1 MTDLTLYYGPTSP
14 YVRKVM
20 VVLHETGQLEDVT
33 VVTTTGTPLDSARM
47 PLSQNP
53 LGKVPVLARADGPAI
68 IDSRVICRYLDA
80 RAKAGLYPKGEEL
93 WSVLTLEALAEGI
106 LDAALQMSY
115 ETRLRP
121 EGQRSTEIVDGL
133 WAKIER
139 AVAMLETRW
148 MGHLSGR
155 FGIGQ
160 IAVGAALGYLDLRH
174 DARGW
179 RTGAPALATWFQ
191 GVSGR
196 PSFVA
201 TAPPADA

>member
-20 VVLHETGQLEDVT
+20 IILHETGQLEDVT
-33 VVTTTGTPLDSARM
+33 RVTTTGTPLDSSRM

-53 LGKVPVLARADGPAI
+53 LGKVPVLARADGPARF
-68 IDSRVICRYLDA
+68 DSRVSCRYQDA
-80 RAKAGLYPKGEEL
+80 RAKAGRYPEGETL
-93 WSVLTLEALAEGI
+93 WSILTLEALAAGI
-106 LDAALQMSY
+106 LDAALQMTY

-121 EGQRSTEIVDGL
+121 EGMRNDAIVEGL

-139 AVAMLETRW
+139 AVAMLEARW
-148 MGHLSGR
+148 MGHLTGR

-160 IAVGAALGYLDLRH
+160 IAVGAARGYLDLRH
-174 DARGW
+174 EPRGW
-179 RTGAPALATWFQ
+179 RSDAPSLATWFE
-191 GVSGR
+191 GINGR

-201 TAPPADA
+201 TAPPADG